1 MRKKEK
7 EHYLGYSFELL
18 VQEVT
23 SICNGKAEEDMEEAE
38 EKEEVEEEME
48 GGEPIKIGFG
58 QRHMIVTMNY
68 HDMQPFFVQSQLE
81 NMPPFYFM
89 IVLHPSLNCEAMRL

>member
-1 MRKKEK
+1 
-7 EHYLGYSFELL
+7 
-18 VQEVT
+18 
-23 SICNGKAEEDMEEAE
+23 MEEAE

-68 HDMQPFFVQSQLE
+68 HDMQPFMYKIEISFKQPKIHMMVYKKPSCSQKKLLLGSLGAPGACYTENLFLLE
-81 NMPPFYFM
+81 PLSFQ
-89 IVLHPSLNCEAMRL
+89 

>member
-1 MRKKEK
+1 
-7 EHYLGYSFELL
+7 
-18 VQEVT
+18 
-23 SICNGKAEEDMEEAE
+23 MEEAE

-68 HDMQPFFVQSQLE
+68 HAIL
-81 NMPPFYFM
+81 
-89 IVLHPSLNCEAMRL
+89 L